1 MVLRLFNTL
10 SGEKEI
16 FFPLNPPQV
25 KMYVCGITP
34 YDATHLGHGRAY
46 VTFDVV
52 RRYLKF
58 SGFQVTYV
66 QNLTDID
73 DKIIKKSEIN
83 TKSENQNIK
92 QKCREIVEKYTTE
105 YFEVMDQLNVLR
117 ADQYPKATEMIPD
130 MIKVIQR
137 LIERGCAYVAGND
150 VYFSVASFA
159 DYGKLSKRKKKDLL
173 AGARMGINES
183 KKDPLDFALWKGAKP
198 GEPSWSAPWGEGRPG
213 WHIECSTMSNKLLG
227 ETFDIHGGG
236 RDLIF
241 PHHENEIAQ
250 AQAYNGKLFVKYW
263 LHNGFVNI
271 NQQKMSK
278 SLGNFF
284 TLKDIF
290 RKFAPLVVRLFL
302 LLTHYRSPINY
313 SDQELASAK
322 EAYNRL
328 VRFIADLDFR
338 LQKTNDSAPQIELV
352 GLQDELLEFK
362 NKFITAMDD
371 DFNTAG
377 ALAEIFNLVHYCR
390 KKMEAGE
397 IERECLIVMKQTV
410 EHLCGI
416 LGLMIKTEAA
426 VSDKIT
432 PEVERLIA
440 EREIAR
446 KAKNFQQADEI
457 RQKLT
462 LMGVII
468 EDTPQGTRRLKN
480 A

>member
-1 MVLRLFNTL
+1 MTLRIFNTL
-10 SGEKEI
+10 SGEKED
-16 FFPLNPPQV
+16 FLPLNPPQV

-34 YDATHLGHGRAY
+34 YDETHLGHGRAY

-58 SGFQVTYV
+58 SGYQVTYI

-73 DKIIKKSEIN
+73 DKIIAKATVN
-83 TKSENQNIK
+83 GQATKES
-92 QKCREIVEKYTTE
+92 CLAVAEKYTTA
-105 YFEVMDQLNVLR
+105 YFEAMDQLNVLR

-130 MIKVIQR
+130 MIRVIEG
-137 LIERGCAYVAGND
+137 LITRGYAYVADSD
-150 VYFSVASFA
+150 VYFSVAAFA

-173 AGARMGINES
+173 AGARVSINES
-183 KKDPLDFALWKGAKP
+183 KKDPLDFALWKGAKE
-198 GEPSWSAPWGEGRPG
+198 GEPSWDSPWGPGRPG

-250 AQAYNGKLFVKYW
+250 AEGYTGKPFVKYW
-263 LHNGFVNI
+263 MHNGFVNI

-290 RKFAPLVVRLFL
+290 KQFDPMVVRLFL
-302 LLTHYRSPINY
+302 LATHYRSPINY

-322 EAYNRL
+322 EAYSRL
-328 VRFIADLDFR
+328 SRFIVDLDFLLEKNSDR
-338 LQKTNDSAPQIELV
+338 APDIEL
-352 GLQDELLEFK
+352 GDLRDELLEFRD
-362 NKFITAMDD
+362 KFMAAMDD

-377 ALAEIFNLVHYCR
+377 ALAEVFNLVHYCR
-390 KKMEAGE
+390 KKMEEGE
-397 IERECLIVMKQTV
+397 VERECLQLMRKITT
-410 EHLCGI
+410 ELCGI
-416 LGLMIKTEAA
+416 LGLEIKTDNVAGAA
-426 VSDKIT
+426 AKEI
-432 PEVERLIA
+432 ELLIA
-440 EREIAR
+440 ERDVAR
-446 KAKNFQQADEI
+446 KNKDFKKSDEI
-457 RQKLT
+457 RKKLT
-462 LMGVII
+462 DRGVVI
-468 EDTPQGTRRLKN
+468 EDTPQGTRWIKN